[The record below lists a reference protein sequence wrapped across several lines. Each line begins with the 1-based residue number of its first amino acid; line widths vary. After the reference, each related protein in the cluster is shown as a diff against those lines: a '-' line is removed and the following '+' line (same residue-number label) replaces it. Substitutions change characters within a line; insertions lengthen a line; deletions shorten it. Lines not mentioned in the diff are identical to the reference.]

1 MEVTVTNI
9 RRIAHDVVIIEFDP
23 AAATHPTAEGIFP
36 KFEPGAHAE
45 IVLPGDITRQYSL
58 FDSHSIAVK
67 LNKESRGGSK
77 AVHALCQGDTFRVNK
92 VLNNFRLKEDAPYSI
107 LVAGGI
113 GVVPLYS
120 MAQRLKENN
129 KDFDMV
135 YYGRDDN
142 LIIEELDALHLRAR
156 DEGKG
161 YLDLLD
167 RAPEGAQ
174 LYVCGPQGLMRQ
186 ARNLAERYLP
196 PESIHSESFQ
206 ADGGDGQSF
215 KVKINGKTLDVPA
228 DKPITQVLS
237 ENGEGILTSCESGT
251 CGTCIMQVISGDV
264 EHRDLVLDEAERAE
278 GLFTPC
284 CSRAA
289 GDALEIK
296 RREKLV
302 DVQETASASGGFAKR
317 IFGSLRRKSSNR

>member
-23 AAATHPTAEGIFP
+23 AATTHPTAKGIFP
-36 KFEPGAHAE
+36 EYEPGAHAE
-45 IVLPGDITRQYSL
+45 VVLPGDITRQYSL

-67 LNKESRGGSK
+67 LSKKSRGGSK
-77 AVHALCQGDTFRVNK
+77 AVHTLRVGDTFTVNK
-92 VLNNFRLKEDAPYSI
+92 VLNTFQLDEDAPYSI

-120 MAQRLKENN
+120 MAQRLKEIT

-135 YYGRDDN
+135 YYGRDDI
-142 LIIEELDALHLRAR
+142 LIVEELDAIHLRAR

-167 RAPEGAQ
+167 RAPEGTQ

-215 KVKINGKTLDVPA
+215 NVKINGKTLNVPA

-251 CGTCIMQVISGDV
+251 CGTCVMQVVSGEV
-264 EHRDLVLDEAERAE
+264 EHRDLVLDEAEHAA

-289 GDALEIK
+289 AGDLEIK
-296 RREKLV
+296 RRAKEH
-302 DVQETASASGGFAKR
+302 EMEEAASASGGLAKR
-317 IFGSLRRKSSNR
+317 LFGGLRRKSSKH